1 MIIFNCLILTLS
13 VYQVI
18 KGSEMLVEL
27 GQVDVHPVF
36 MSPGCPIERLLELVE
51 ELEQVVS
58 NLFFAE

>member
-1 MIIFNCLILTLS
+1 
-13 VYQVI
+13 
-18 KGSEMLVEL
+18 MLVEL
-27 GQVDVHPVF
+27 GQVDVHPVL